1 MLCYDMYVC
10 RSVDGAAPSEAI
22 DFMRQSGLANRISTK
37 GFSLAYIYIQYSH
50 IAQRDYF
57 LLCRHV

>member
-37 GFSLAYIYIQYSH
+37 GFSLDYIYIY
-50 IAQRDYF
+50 IYIIF
-57 LLCRHV
+57 

>member
-1 MLCYDMYVC
+1 MLWYDMYVC

-50 IAQRDYF
+50 NSPERLF
-57 LLCRHV
+57 LAM